1 MERKQVVNLVLWPV
15 ALLVLNSLWMSVA
28 GGVAPYEINDKSHA
42 IETRTVELESVFG
55 QSKAMPA
62 EFDVEFAGVSV
73 DDGHVSWA
81 IRDSSN
87 VVVAQWSGMLSDG
100 PPTGVGHWSLAP
112 TPLKLWSMK
121 ASLLNRFCTSNHSNR
136 IDSRGIFFSRLVCLS
151 LPSGR
156 FSSGKRP
163 RLMFQSALRRGR
175 PSRKKVLSSL
185 SNRVCLKKTWHWM
198 KKVPGVHRLAAR
210 SLSHFR

>member
-73 DDGHVSWA
+73 DDGHVSWV

-100 PPTGVGHWSLAP
+100 PPDWSGALEPGTYTVETVVDEGIIAEQVLYIQPFESYRLEGHILLSTCLFIVAFGEVFIRQKAEAYLSKRAASRP
-112 TPLKLWSMK
+112 AQPEKSPFKPLK
-121 ASLLNRFCTSNHSNR
+121 
-136 IDSRGIFFSRLVCLS
+136 
-151 LPSGR
+151 SGM
-156 FSSGKRP
+156 P
-163 RLMFQSALRRGR
+163 EEDLALDEEGPWRSPIGR
-175 PSRKKVLSSL
+175 
-185 SNRVCLKKTWHWM
+185 
-198 KKVPGVHRLAAR
+198 
-210 SLSHFR
+210 

>member
-100 PPTGVGHWSLAP
+100 PPDWSGALEPGTYTVETVVDEGIIAEQVLYIQPFESYRLEGHILLSACLFIVAFGEVFIRQKAETYVSKRAASRP
-112 TPLKLWSMK
+112 AQPEKSPFKPLK
-121 ASLLNRFCTSNHSNR
+121 
-136 IDSRGIFFSRLVCLS
+136 
-151 LPSGR
+151 SGM
-156 FSSGKRP
+156 P
-163 RLMFQSALRRGR
+163 EEDLALDEEGPWRSPIGR
-175 PSRKKVLSSL
+175 
-185 SNRVCLKKTWHWM
+185 
-198 KKVPGVHRLAAR
+198 
-210 SLSHFR
+210 

>member
-100 PPTGVGHWSLAP
+100 PPDWSGALEPGTYTVETVVDEGIIAEQVLYIQPFESYRLEGHILLSACLFIVAFGEVFIRQKAEAYVSKRAASRP
-112 TPLKLWSMK
+112 AQPEKSPFKPLK
-121 ASLLNRFCTSNHSNR
+121 
-136 IDSRGIFFSRLVCLS
+136 
-151 LPSGR
+151 SGM
-156 FSSGKRP
+156 P
-163 RLMFQSALRRGR
+163 EEDLALDEEGPWRSPIGR
-175 PSRKKVLSSL
+175 
-185 SNRVCLKKTWHWM
+185 
-198 KKVPGVHRLAAR
+198 
-210 SLSHFR
+210 

>member
-1 MERKQVVNLVLWPV
+1 MERKQVINLVLWPV

-100 PPTGVGHWSLAP
+100 PPDWSGALEPGTYTVETVVDEGIIAEQVLYIQPFESYRLEGHILLSACLFIVAFGEVFIRQKAEAYGSKRAASRP
-112 TPLKLWSMK
+112 AQPEKSPFKPLK
-121 ASLLNRFCTSNHSNR
+121 
-136 IDSRGIFFSRLVCLS
+136 
-151 LPSGR
+151 SGM
-156 FSSGKRP
+156 P
-163 RLMFQSALRRGR
+163 EEDLALDEEGPWRSPIGR
-175 PSRKKVLSSL
+175 
-185 SNRVCLKKTWHWM
+185 
-198 KKVPGVHRLAAR
+198 
-210 SLSHFR
+210 